1 MLILGITGG
10 VGSGKSK
17 ILYDLSNL
25 YGAYIVETDKLAH
38 TLMEP
43 GQTVYQAV
51 VEAFGTEI
59 LQAEEPY
66 AIDRAKFAQIVFADK
81 EKLAQ
86 LNALTHPAVKTW
98 IRKDIEEKRKQDVK
112 IYVIEAAL
120 LIQDGYKEICDEIWY
135 IYVDEETRIKRLM
148 KQRGYTEEMN
158 GSMQTFS
165 RLLTDNQNQASEA
178 QLRQL
183 TNLENRFKTL
193 ESTNNEKLESMRL
206 TMMRQ
211 LTSIQEENQKKLDVI
226 QNTVNEKLETQLQ
239 KSFKLVS
246 ERYMEPLN
254 NGDIASALG
263 YHPNYVNSVFV
274 RDMGMSLHQYL
285 MRYRVEMAMQLLLTT
300 QLPVSDIAVKVGFR
314 HFSHF
319 SNCFHRLTG
328 VAPAA
333 YRLER

>member
-38 TLMEP
+38 MLMEP

-86 LNALTHPAVKTW
+86 LNALTHPAVKAW

-148 KQRGYTEEMN
+148 KQRGYTEERCRAMFHSQEPESYYRKYADFTIN
-158 GSMQTFS
+158 NQLDYENSSKQLKD
-165 RLLTDNQNQASEA
+165 RLNILLGDAIILINHGKTD
-178 QLRQL
+178 
-183 TNLENRFKTL
+183 
-193 ESTNNEKLESMRL
+193 
-206 TMMRQ
+206 
-211 LTSIQEENQKKLDVI
+211 
-226 QNTVNEKLETQLQ
+226 
-239 KSFKLVS
+239 
-246 ERYMEPLN
+246 
-254 NGDIASALG
+254 
-263 YHPNYVNSVFV
+263 
-274 RDMGMSLHQYL
+274 
-285 MRYRVEMAMQLLLTT
+285 
-300 QLPVSDIAVKVGFR
+300 
-314 HFSHF
+314 
-319 SNCFHRLTG
+319 
-328 VAPAA
+328 
-333 YRLER
+333 

>member
-86 LNALTHPAVKTW
+86 LNALTHPAVKAW

-135 IYVDEETRIKRLM
+135 IYVNEETRIKRLM
-148 KQRGYTEEMN
+148 KQRGYTEERCRDVYKRQEYVRAN
-158 GSMQTFS
+158 NLPYKVIIGGAVVSQNFADEIGADGYS
-165 RLLTDNQNQASEA
+165 KDANEAVKLVDKLLTD
-178 QLRQL
+178 
-183 TNLENRFKTL
+183 K
-193 ESTNNEKLESMRL
+193 
-206 TMMRQ
+206 
-211 LTSIQEENQKKLDVI
+211 
-226 QNTVNEKLETQLQ
+226 
-239 KSFKLVS
+239 
-246 ERYMEPLN
+246 
-254 NGDIASALG
+254 
-263 YHPNYVNSVFV
+263 
-274 RDMGMSLHQYL
+274 
-285 MRYRVEMAMQLLLTT
+285 
-300 QLPVSDIAVKVGFR
+300 
-314 HFSHF
+314 
-319 SNCFHRLTG
+319 
-328 VAPAA
+328 
-333 YRLER
+333 

>member
-86 LNALTHPAVKTW
+86 LNALTHPAVKAW

-135 IYVDEETRIKRLM
+135 IYVNEETRIKRLM
-148 KQRGYTEEMN
+148 KQRGYTEERCRAMFH
-158 GSMQTFS
+158 SQEPESYYRKYADF
-165 RLLTDNQNQASEA
+165 
-178 QLRQL
+178 
-183 TNLENRFKTL
+183 TL
-193 ESTNNEKLESMRL
+193 
-206 TMMRQ
+206 
-211 LTSIQEENQKKLDVI
+211 
-226 QNTVNEKLETQLQ
+226 
-239 KSFKLVS
+239 
-246 ERYMEPLN
+246 
-254 NGDIASALG
+254 
-263 YHPNYVNSVFV
+263 
-274 RDMGMSLHQYL
+274 SLIH
-285 MRYRVEMAMQLLLTT
+285 
-300 QLPVSDIAVKVGFR
+300 I
-314 HFSHF
+314 
-319 SNCFHRLTG
+319 
-328 VAPAA
+328 
-333 YRLER
+333 

>member
-59 LQAEEPY
+59 LQAEAP
-66 AIDRAKFAQIVFADK
+66 FADK

-86 LNALTHPAVKTW
+86 LNALTHPAVKAW

-135 IYVDEETRIKRLM
+135 IYVNEETRIKRLM
-148 KQRGYTEEMN
+148 KQRGYTEERCRAMFHSQEPESYYRKYADFTIN
-158 GSMQTFS
+158 NQLDYENSSKQLKD
-165 RLLTDNQNQASEA
+165 RLNILLGDAIILINHGKTD
-178 QLRQL
+178 
-183 TNLENRFKTL
+183 
-193 ESTNNEKLESMRL
+193 
-206 TMMRQ
+206 
-211 LTSIQEENQKKLDVI
+211 
-226 QNTVNEKLETQLQ
+226 
-239 KSFKLVS
+239 
-246 ERYMEPLN
+246 
-254 NGDIASALG
+254 
-263 YHPNYVNSVFV
+263 
-274 RDMGMSLHQYL
+274 
-285 MRYRVEMAMQLLLTT
+285 
-300 QLPVSDIAVKVGFR
+300 
-314 HFSHF
+314 
-319 SNCFHRLTG
+319 
-328 VAPAA
+328 
-333 YRLER
+333 

>member
-43 GQTVYQAV
+43 VQTVYQAV

-86 LNALTHPAVKTW
+86 LNALTHPAVKAW

-148 KQRGYTEEMN
+148 KQRGYTEERCRAMFHSQEPESYYRKYADFTIN
-158 GSMQTFS
+158 NQLDYENSSKQLKD
-165 RLLTDNQNQASEA
+165 RLNILLGDAIILINHGKTD
-178 QLRQL
+178 
-183 TNLENRFKTL
+183 
-193 ESTNNEKLESMRL
+193 
-206 TMMRQ
+206 
-211 LTSIQEENQKKLDVI
+211 
-226 QNTVNEKLETQLQ
+226 
-239 KSFKLVS
+239 
-246 ERYMEPLN
+246 
-254 NGDIASALG
+254 
-263 YHPNYVNSVFV
+263 
-274 RDMGMSLHQYL
+274 
-285 MRYRVEMAMQLLLTT
+285 
-300 QLPVSDIAVKVGFR
+300 
-314 HFSHF
+314 
-319 SNCFHRLTG
+319 
-328 VAPAA
+328 
-333 YRLER
+333 

>member
-25 YGAYIVETDKLAH
+25 YGASIVETDKLAH

-86 LNALTHPAVKTW
+86 LNALTHPAVKAW

-135 IYVDEETRIKRLM
+135 IYVNEETRIKRLM
-148 KQRGYTEEMN
+148 KQRGYTEERCRAMFHSQEPESYYRKYADFTIN
-158 GSMQTFS
+158 NQLDYENSSKQLKD
-165 RLLTDNQNQASEA
+165 RLNILLGDAIILINHGKTD
-178 QLRQL
+178 
-183 TNLENRFKTL
+183 
-193 ESTNNEKLESMRL
+193 
-206 TMMRQ
+206 
-211 LTSIQEENQKKLDVI
+211 
-226 QNTVNEKLETQLQ
+226 
-239 KSFKLVS
+239 
-246 ERYMEPLN
+246 
-254 NGDIASALG
+254 
-263 YHPNYVNSVFV
+263 
-274 RDMGMSLHQYL
+274 
-285 MRYRVEMAMQLLLTT
+285 
-300 QLPVSDIAVKVGFR
+300 
-314 HFSHF
+314 
-319 SNCFHRLTG
+319 
-328 VAPAA
+328 
-333 YRLER
+333 

>member
-38 TLMEP
+38 MLMEP

-86 LNALTHPAVKTW
+86 LNALTHPAVKAW

-135 IYVDEETRIKRLM
+135 IYVNEETRIKRLM
-148 KQRGYTEEMN
+148 KQRGYTEERCRAMFHSQEPESYYRKYADFTIN
-158 GSMQTFS
+158 NQLDYENSSKQLKD
-165 RLLTDNQNQASEA
+165 RLNILLGDAIILINHGKTD
-178 QLRQL
+178 
-183 TNLENRFKTL
+183 
-193 ESTNNEKLESMRL
+193 
-206 TMMRQ
+206 
-211 LTSIQEENQKKLDVI
+211 
-226 QNTVNEKLETQLQ
+226 
-239 KSFKLVS
+239 
-246 ERYMEPLN
+246 
-254 NGDIASALG
+254 
-263 YHPNYVNSVFV
+263 
-274 RDMGMSLHQYL
+274 
-285 MRYRVEMAMQLLLTT
+285 
-300 QLPVSDIAVKVGFR
+300 
-314 HFSHF
+314 
-319 SNCFHRLTG
+319 
-328 VAPAA
+328 
-333 YRLER
+333 

>member
-59 LQAEEPY
+59 LQAEKPY

-86 LNALTHPAVKTW
+86 LNALTHPAVKAW

-120 LIQDGYKEICDEIWY
+120 LIQDGYKEICDELWY
-135 IYVDEETRIKRLM
+135 IYVNRAKRL
-148 KQRGYTEEMN
+148 KRLVAGRGGTIEKYEKVIE
-158 GSMQTFS
+158 
-165 RLLTDNQNQASEA
+165 NQATEDFYKK
-178 QLRQL
+178 
-183 TNLENRFKTL
+183 NCDIII
-193 ESTNNEKLESMRL
+193 NNEESV
-206 TMMRQ
+206 
-211 LTSIQEENQKKLDVI
+211 ENTANIVK
-226 QNTVNEKLETQLQ
+226 
-239 KSFKLVS
+239 
-246 ERYMEPLN
+246 
-254 NGDIASALG
+254 
-263 YHPNYVNSVFV
+263 
-274 RDMGMSLHQYL
+274 
-285 MRYRVEMAMQLLLTT
+285 QLL
-300 QLPVSDIAVKVGFR
+300 
-314 HFSHF
+314 FSP
-319 SNCFHRLTG
+319 R
-328 VAPAA
+328 
-333 YRLER
+333 

>member
-86 LNALTHPAVKTW
+86 LNALTHPAVKAW

-135 IYVDEETRIKRLM
+135 IYVNEETRIKRLM
-148 KQRGYTEEMN
+148 KQRGYTEERCRAMFH
-158 GSMQTFS
+158 SQ
-165 RLLTDNQNQASEA
+165 EP
-178 QLRQL
+178 
-183 TNLENRFKTL
+183 
-193 ESTNNEKLESMRL
+193 ES
-206 TMMRQ
+206 
-211 LTSIQEENQKKLDVI
+211 
-226 QNTVNEKLETQLQ
+226 
-239 KSFKLVS
+239 
-246 ERYMEPLN
+246 Y
-254 NGDIASALG
+254 
-263 YHPNYVNSVFV
+263 
-274 RDMGMSLHQYL
+274 
-285 MRYRVEMAMQLLLTT
+285 YRKYADFT
-300 QLPVSDIAVKVGFR
+300 INIF
-314 HFSHF
+314 
-319 SNCFHRLTG
+319 C
-328 VAPAA
+328 
-333 YRLER
+333 